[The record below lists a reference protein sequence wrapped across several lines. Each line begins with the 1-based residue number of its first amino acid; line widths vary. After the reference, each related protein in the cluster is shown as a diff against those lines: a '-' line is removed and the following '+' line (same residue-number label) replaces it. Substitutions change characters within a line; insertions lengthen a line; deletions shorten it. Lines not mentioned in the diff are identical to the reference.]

1 MDGTWKAC
9 KRSTLHAD
17 ETDTRAPQNR
27 GDDDDSRVS
36 TPEPDGLLYMM
47 RTQLLVLLTLCIA
60 QVAIMATMLSGGKQD
75 GMLMECMMPPCQRT
89 YPLWMNIL
97 VFSGIGFSA
106 LLTLSTDRA
115 PNSAFI
121 YGTIAIALCAMA
133 FDTHYMHP
141 IPHAG
146 KSLNPLMYSSVP
158 IAQQQLLPFGSCI
171 LSVAIM
177 GINMIAHRALS
188 SSGKQKGA

>member
-1 MDGTWKAC
+1 
-9 KRSTLHAD
+9 
-17 ETDTRAPQNR
+17 
-27 GDDDDSRVS
+27 
-36 TPEPDGLLYMM
+36 M
-47 RTQLLVLLTLCIA
+47 RTQLLVLVTLCVA
-60 QVAIMATMLSGGKQD
+60 QVAIMATLLRGGKQD
-75 GMLMECMMPPCQRT
+75 GMLMECMMPPCQRV
-89 YPLWMNIL
+89 YPLWMSIV
-97 VFSGIGFSA
+97 VFSVIGVSA
-106 LLTLSTDRA
+106 VLTLISSSRA
-115 PNSAFI
+115 ASSAFI
-121 YGTIAIALCAMA
+121 YGTIAIAMCAMA